1 MNLFRWF
8 LQCGY
13 IYIGYEDVRSV
24 HPFYTSY
31 QAQVCMPWL
40 QSFQNRRAGEKIFNS
55 FLIIHV
61 ICYTLLYIQIIPER
75 ANRSFEDSSPSSGIA
90 LYCLFLKR
98 FLKLSKRDFFSALSA
113 LKLSHSLN
121 FTTRS
126 FSSLVR
132 EVGMKTVILTIIS
145 PRP

>member
-1 MNLFRWF
+1 MYAIIATGGKQYTVSEGDTIRVEKLAVNAGDTVTFDQVLF
-8 LQCGY
+8 
-13 IYIGYEDVRSV
+13 V
-24 HPFYTSY
+24 
-31 QAQVCMPWL
+31 
-40 QSFQNRRAGEKIFNS
+40 NNGEAKVGEPTCYMLY
-55 FLIIHV
+55 LII
-61 ICYTLLYIQIIPER
+61 YTDNPRKERTVFSKIVRPLRGLLFTVY
-75 ANRSFEDSSPSSGIA
+75 
-90 LYCLFLKR
+90 FLKR

>member
-1 MNLFRWF
+1 MFISFSTCHEVLF
-8 LQCGY
+8 
-13 IYIGYEDVRSV
+13 IGEIPKNAFS
-24 HPFYTSY
+24 TSCPEVEELY
-31 QAQVCMPWL
+31 
-40 QSFQNRRAGEKIFNS
+40 
-55 FLIIHV
+55 LII
-61 ICYTLLYIQIIPER
+61 YTDNPRKERTVLSKIVRPLRGLLFTVY
-75 ANRSFEDSSPSSGIA
+75 
-90 LYCLFLKR
+90 FLKR